1 MFIWGQ
7 KLRLP
12 IRGMKL
18 VQRQTKI
25 NQCAHT
31 HTHTCTH
38 THTHTHTHSRTHIYM
53 QKHKHTAFKK
63 TWTQTYIHELPHTH
77 IHTQKVPYAQLNK
90 YIHSLQYPPIRYYT
104 NTCCHSQYQPNIC

>member
-1 MFIWGQ
+1 MGKCQCMFIWGQ

-31 HTHTCTH
+31 HTYTCTH
-38 THTHTHTHSRTHIYM
+38 THTHTHTH
-53 QKHKHTAFKK
+53 
-63 TWTQTYIHELPHTH
+63 TQTYTH
-77 IHTQKVPYAQLNK
+77 PQRCIPRRAIFVSFIRGVWVVSMETRSLSAPLVTDITQSYA
-90 YIHSLQYPPIRYYT
+90 SLTP
-104 NTCCHSQYQPNIC
+104 S